1 MNPRDPLTPPRRRP
15 RTLGAP
21 GFWARH
27 PYLTVSALAHLALVA
42 ALLIW
47 GGQVKWAEQTRRDQT
62 LFART
67 AERAEAMQL
76 ERRSSALEALQRKL
90 SGQSGEPLQA
100 DQPPLNQAQQLAR
113 ARAATAAIVA
123 QAQQL
128 KAQELAKLAEIPLE
142 QAQEQLAADMPVL
155 PETGDIEVQLS
166 ALEQAAAQALTEI
179 AQQQARAAQGSP
191 ANSDLAKSANAG
203 PAGPG
208 GVSHGVASGG
218 GVGDGDGSGRGAGGG
233 RGGHD
238 GEGGGGGTYIDH
250 RSYSHSRTVQ
260 IPTARRLGTGRRIGA
275 GGQFADRVYLNT
287 WYVLGPLPADGASS
301 LDQTYLPERGID
313 LDGAYEGRNGRVM
326 RWQFVQAAGY
336 PLVPQPRA
344 ENSVYYAVTE
354 IHVDQD
360 QDVWLDI
367 GADDDSKL
375 WLNDELVWTS
385 DDRDKL
391 WYHVPYFKLSGAL
404 TNYALTEVSVRVHL
418 HAGPNRLL
426 FKLYNGV
433 DLMFFNVVLRQI

>member
-1 MNPRDPLTPPRRRP
+1 M
-15 RTLGAP
+15 
-21 GFWARH
+21 
-27 PYLTVSALAHLALVA
+27 
-42 ALLIW
+42 
-47 GGQVKWAEQTRRDQT
+47 
-62 LFART
+62 
-67 AERAEAMQL
+67 
-76 ERRSSALEALQRKL
+76 
-90 SGQSGEPLQA
+90 
-100 DQPPLNQAQQLAR
+100 
-113 ARAATAAIVA
+113 
-123 QAQQL
+123 
-128 KAQELAKLAEIPLE
+128 
-142 QAQEQLAADMPVL
+142 
-155 PETGDIEVQLS
+155 
-166 ALEQAAAQALTEI
+166 
-179 AQQQARAAQGSP
+179 
-191 ANSDLAKSANAG
+191 
-203 PAGPG
+203 
-208 GVSHGVASGG
+208 
-218 GVGDGDGSGRGAGGG
+218 
-233 RGGHD
+233 
-238 GEGGGGGTYIDH
+238 
-250 RSYSHSRTVQ
+250 
-260 IPTARRLGTGRRIGA
+260 GTGRRIGA

-326 RWQFVQAAGY
+326 RWTVQAAGD

-344 ENSVYYAVTE
+344 ENSVYYALTE

-433 DLMFFNVVLRQI
+433 DLMLSRGAAAVSRMQCAKQTQSVVQKLRKNSRFAAVDAERRPNASNAIRY